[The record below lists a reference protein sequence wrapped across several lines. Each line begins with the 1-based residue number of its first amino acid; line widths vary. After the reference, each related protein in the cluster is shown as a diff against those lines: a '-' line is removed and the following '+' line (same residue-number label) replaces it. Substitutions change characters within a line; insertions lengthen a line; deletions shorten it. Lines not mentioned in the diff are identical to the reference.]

1 MMSDEFYNHDKEG
14 SVFTSLILL
23 LVFMFGCFVVA
34 RVHEPAQAVGANKA
48 KDRLAKRDKINDAA
62 VSKLAG
68 NAVVNKEKKIVSL
81 PIATAVSKVS
91 ELGKEKARQELIDR
105 SIEKDGKYEPPK
117 DVSKVDLSD
126 PSLIAQG
133 KVLFQAKTCFTCH
146 QTNPA
151 IPAPAGM
158 AIKAPVFI
166 GDFWGKEQEV
176 HIGFQGPIQKV
187 VRNEEYFIE
196 SVMQPMAKVA
206 KGALAPMILAPGLV
220 NNEEVLALMAYV
232 KSLSK

>member
-1 MMSDEFYNHDKEG
+1 MSDEYYNHDKEG

-23 LVFMFGCFVVA
+23 IVFMFGCFVVA
-34 RVHEPAQAVGANKA
+34 RVHEPSQAIGADKA
-48 KDRLAKRDKINDAA
+48 KGRLATREKIDSAA
-62 VSKLAG
+62 DSKLAG
-68 NAVVNKEKKIVSL
+68 NSVINKEKKIISL
-81 PIATAVSKVS
+81 PIATAVSKVAK
-91 ELGKEKARQELIDR
+91 LGKVDAREELIKR
-105 SIEKDGKYEPPK
+105 SIEKDGKYEAPK
-117 DVSKVDLSD
+117 DASKVDLSD
-126 PSLIAQG
+126 PALIAQG
-133 KVLFQAKTCFTCH
+133 KVLFLAKTCFTCH

-158 AIKAPVFI
+158 AIKAPTFI
-166 GDFWGKEQEV
+166 GDFWGKEREV

>member
-1 MMSDEFYNHDKEG
+1 MSDEFYNHDREG

-23 LVFMFGCFVVA
+23 IVFMFGCFVVV
-34 RVHEPAQAVGANKA
+34 RVHEPSQVVGADNA
-48 KDRLAKRDKINDAA
+48 KDRLAKKEKINNAS

-81 PIATAVSKVS
+81 PISTALSKVAT
-91 ELGKEKARQELIDR
+91 LGKIEARKELIKR

-126 PSLIAQG
+126 PALIAQG
-133 KVLFQAKTCFTCH
+133 KVLFQSKTCFTCH
-146 QTNPA
+146 QVDPA
-151 IPAPAGM
+151 VPAPAGM

-166 GDFWGKEQEV
+166 GDFWGKEREV
-176 HIGFQGPIQKV
+176 HIGYQGPIQKV
-187 VRNEEYFIE
+187 IRNEEYFIE

-206 KGALAPMILAPGLV
+206 KGALAPMVIAPGLV
-220 NNEEVLALMAYV
+220 NNEEVIALMAYV

>member
-1 MMSDEFYNHDKEG
+1 MSDEFYNHDREG

-23 LVFMFGCFVVA
+23 IVFMFGCFVVV
-34 RVHEPAQAVGANKA
+34 RVHEPSQVVGADNA
-48 KDRLAKRDKINDAA
+48 KDRLAKKEKINSAS

-81 PIATAVSKVS
+81 PISTALSKVAT
-91 ELGKEKARQELIDR
+91 LGKIEARKELIKR

-126 PSLIAQG
+126 PALIAQG
-133 KVLFQAKTCFTCH
+133 KVLFQSKTCFTCH
-146 QTNPA
+146 QVDPA
-151 IPAPAGM
+151 VPAPAGM
-158 AIKAPVFI
+158 AIKAPVFV
-166 GDFWGKEQEV
+166 GDFWGKEREV
-176 HIGFQGPIQKV
+176 HIGYQGPIQKV
-187 VRNEEYFIE
+187 IRNEEYFIE

-206 KGALAPMILAPGLV
+206 KGALAPMVIAPGLV
-220 NNEEVLALMAYV
+220 NNEEVIALMAYV

>member
-1 MMSDEFYNHDKEG
+1 MSDEFYNHDREG

-23 LVFMFGCFVVA
+23 IVFMFGCFVVV
-34 RVHEPAQAVGANKA
+34 RVHEPSQVVGADNA
-48 KDRLAKRDKINDAA
+48 KDRLAKKEKINNAS

-81 PIATAVSKVS
+81 PISTALSKVAT
-91 ELGKEKARQELIDR
+91 LGKIEARKELIKR

-126 PSLIAQG
+126 PALIAQG
-133 KVLFQAKTCFTCH
+133 KVLFQSKTCFTCH
-146 QTNPA
+146 QVDPA
-151 IPAPAGM
+151 VPAPAGM
-158 AIKAPVFI
+158 AIKAPVFV
-166 GDFWGKEQEV
+166 GDFWGKEREV
-176 HIGFQGPIQKV
+176 HIGYQGPIQKV
-187 VRNEEYFIE
+187 IRNEEYFIE

-206 KGALAPMILAPGLV
+206 KGALAPMVIAPGLV
-220 NNEEVLALMAYV
+220 NNEEVIALMAYV

>member
-1 MMSDEFYNHDKEG
+1 MNDEYYNHDKEG

-23 LVFMFGCFVVA
+23 IVFMFGCFVVA
-34 RVHEPAQAVGANKA
+34 RVHEPSQAIGADKA
-48 KDRLAKRDKINDAA
+48 KGRLATREKIDSAA
-62 VSKLAG
+62 DSKLAG
-68 NAVVNKEKKIVSL
+68 NSVINKEKKIISL
-81 PIATAVSKVS
+81 PIATAVSKVAK
-91 ELGKEKARQELIDR
+91 LGKVDAREELIKR
-105 SIEKDGKYEPPK
+105 SIEKDGKYEAPK
-117 DVSKVDLSD
+117 DASKVDLSD
-126 PSLIAQG
+126 PALIAQG
-133 KVLFQAKTCFTCH
+133 KVLFLAKTCFTCH

-158 AIKAPVFI
+158 AIKAPTFI
-166 GDFWGKEQEV
+166 GDFWGKEREV

>member
-1 MMSDEFYNHDKEG
+1 MSDEFYNHDREG

-23 LVFMFGCFVVA
+23 IVFMFGCFVVV
-34 RVHEPAQAVGANKA
+34 RVHEPSQVVGADNA
-48 KDRLAKRDKINDAA
+48 KDRLSKKEKINNAS

-81 PIATAVSKVS
+81 PISTALSKVAT
-91 ELGKEKARQELIDR
+91 LGKIEARKELIKR

-126 PSLIAQG
+126 PALIARG
-133 KVLFQAKTCFTCH
+133 KVLFQSKTCFTCH
-146 QTNPA
+146 QVDPA
-151 IPAPAGM
+151 VPAPAGM
-158 AIKAPVFI
+158 AIKAPVFV
-166 GDFWGKEQEV
+166 GDFWGKEREV
-176 HIGFQGPIQKV
+176 HIGYQGPIQKV
-187 VRNEEYFIE
+187 IRNEEYFIE

-206 KGALAPMILAPGLV
+206 KGALAPMVIAPGLV
-220 NNEEVLALMAYV
+220 NNEEVIALMAYV